1 MICREVNKVQKENK
15 KDKNSE
21 AVLTIIPCH
30 GLQASVILQSG
41 GSFRENGIFLIELN
55 TKITSAM
62 SRVSLLKFILVCL

>member
-30 GLQASVILQSG
+30 GLQASLILQSG
-41 GSFRENGIFLIELN
+41 GSFRENFFLIELN
-55 TKITSAM
+55 MKITSAM